1 MSFIHKATISHDLKE
16 KRKIRHERFL
26 IILLFITILLVPRC
40 NKKNEASSDQSLS
53 PLALKPDKIV
63 GLGRIEP
70 ELKLLNLHSEVPGIV
85 IKIPFQPGEK
95 ISQGEAIIELSNA
108 VEKARLEQ
116 SIAKVQTQSFQVKAA
131 EASLSAMKIRT
142 ANAKLNFDRIKKLY
156 ETDVQTQS
164 SYDQAKSEY
173 ESMLED
179 IKRLEA
185 ELISAKNLLKQSQ
198 ADEKL
203 ALAEFERKFTK
214 APVDGQ
220 LLSLDITLGSLLSPD
235 KSFGTFAPSSPL
247 TAWCEID
254 ELFAGEVYLG
264 QKAYVRYE
272 GETDPL
278 TWGKVSFVGPYLRK
292 KSIFSDDIGDLEDR
306 RIREVRITL
315 EPDTKLLLGSRI
327 ECVILLNE

>member
-1 MSFIHKATISHDLKE
+1 MSFIPNQTKSHDLKE
-16 KRKIRHERFL
+16 KRNARYKRIFIIFL
-26 IILLFITILLVPRC
+26 FLTILLNLRC
-40 NKKNEASSDQSLS
+40 SQNSESPADQSVS
-53 PLALKPDKIV
+53 PAELKPNKVV

-85 IKIPFQPGEK
+85 TKIPYQPGEN
-95 ISQGEAIIELSNA
+95 ISQGEIIIELSNA

-116 SIAKVQTQSFQVKAA
+116 AIAKVQTQSFQVKAA

-142 ANAKLNFDRIKKLY
+142 ANAKLNFDRAKKLY
-156 ETDVQTQS
+156 ETNVQTQS
-164 SYDQAKSEY
+164 SYDQAKTEY

-185 ELISAKNLLKQSQ
+185 EVNSAKNVLRQSL

-203 ALAEFERKFTK
+203 ARAEFDRKFTK

-220 LLSLDITLGSLLSPD
+220 ILSLDITLGSLLNPE
-235 KSFGTFAPSSPL
+235 KSFGMFAPSSPL

-254 ELFAGEVYLG
+254 ELFAGDVYLE
-264 QKAYVRYE
+264 QKAYIRYE
-272 GETDPL
+272 GGTDPL
-278 TWGKVSFVGPYLRK
+278 AWGKVSFVGPYLRK

-306 RIREVRITL
+306 RIREVRIAL